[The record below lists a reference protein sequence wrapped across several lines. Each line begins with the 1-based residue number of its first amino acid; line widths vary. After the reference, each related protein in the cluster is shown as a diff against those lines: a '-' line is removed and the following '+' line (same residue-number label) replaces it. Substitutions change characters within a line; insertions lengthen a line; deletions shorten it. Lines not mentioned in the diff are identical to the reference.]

1 MVALLLANGF
11 EEVEAV
17 TPADFLRRANL
28 DVRLLGIGGL
38 QIEGAHGIRVAADQ
52 RIEDFNEEPEAIV
65 LPGGMP
71 GAENIASSE
80 EALKLVRKTFEKG
93 RLVAAICAAPA
104 VALQKS
110 GILEGKRVT
119 CFPGF
124 ETRLRGCRF
133 VEDRVVVDGNLV
145 TSRGAGT
152 AAEFAI
158 KIVEILAGEEAA
170 KELHERTLQKH

>member
-1 MVALLLANGF
+1 MVALLLADGF
-11 EEVEAV
+11 EEVEAI
-17 TPADFLRRANL
+17 TPADFLRRAKL
-28 DVRLLGIGGL
+28 DVCLLGIGGL
-38 QIEGAHGIRVAADQ
+38 QIEGAHGITVAADQ
-52 RIEDFNEEPEAIV
+52 RIEDFEGEPEAVV

-71 GAENIASSE
+71 GAENIAASE
-80 EALKLVRKTFEKG
+80 EALALVRKTFESG
-93 RLVAAICAAPA
+93 CLVAAICAAPA

-124 ETRLRGCRF
+124 ESRFQGCRF
-133 VEDRVVVDGNLV
+133 VEERVVVDGNLV

-158 KIVEILAGEEAA
+158 KIVEVLSGKSAA
-170 KELHERTLQKH
+170 EDLYSRTLQNY